1 MNYRPLKKPGIF
13 QLLFQ
18 QEKPSWRSASHENA
32 VLLVANVWITVMNLA
47 FLLVAIKTRD
57 AASIFLEVDF
67 KIIIE
72 FSFLLDFFRG
82 FILKR

>member
-1 MNYRPLKKPGIF
+1 M
-13 QLLFQ
+13 
-18 QEKPSWRSASHENA
+18 WRSASHENA
-32 VLLVANVWITVMNLA
+32 ALLVANVWITVMNPA

-72 FSFLLDFFRG
+72 FSFSLDFSEVLF
-82 FILKR
+82 